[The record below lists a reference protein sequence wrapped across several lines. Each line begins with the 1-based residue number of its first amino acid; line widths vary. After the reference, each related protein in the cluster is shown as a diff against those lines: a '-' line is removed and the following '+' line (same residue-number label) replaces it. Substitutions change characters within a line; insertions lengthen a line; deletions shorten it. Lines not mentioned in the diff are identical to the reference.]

1 MEVLITDDMY
11 TWTGEIYEL
20 ELMNK
25 QKQTRTVEI
34 WIRTDEKQVKMMK
47 YKLKLMKKTKNDE
60 I

>member
-1 MEVLITDDMY
+1 MLITDDMY

-47 YKLKLMKKTKNDE
+47 YKLKLMKKTKTDE
-60 I
+60 KTN